1 MVIDRWGLLWH
12 LPDYLV
18 EVYREFDIDL
28 EETNGNDDWTLPL
41 PARYIVDTEGKVR
54 YARVGADYT
63 RRPEPQETVEALHDL
78 VGA

>member
-1 MVIDRWGLLWH
+1 MVIDRWGLLWY

-28 EETNGNDDWTLPL
+28 EETNGNSDWTLPM
-41 PARYIVDTEGKVR
+41 PARYIVDADGTVR

-63 RRPEPQETVEALHDL
+63 RRPEPAETVSALREL
-78 VGA
+78 